1 MDKAGQRPE
10 ELRYLVRPRLDNHS
24 LVGRDQQ
31 SGPTTQ
37 PPSSTGP
44 IETLKM
50 TQRTKSKARVDGAK
64 PSGAAGRVHGHGEAE
79 TVKKKSGKRSEAETL
94 LGGGAAKNPPVN
106 FS

>member
-79 TVKKKSGKRSEAETL
+79 TVKKKKKKEWE
-94 LGGGAAKNPPVN
+94 KV
-106 FS
+106 